1 MFASRYMARDAR
13 ILVSALMMGM
23 LSITG
28 ARSQSKEEQR
38 MSTDYVGTV
47 TAPEFPEGLE
57 WLNTKRP
64 LTLRD
69 LRGKVV
75 VLDFWTYCCINC
87 MHVLPELK
95 KLERRFARELVVI
108 GVHSA
113 KFPAERETENIRQ
126 AILRYEIEHPVVND
140 RDMRVWRLYGARAW
154 PTLVLIDPRG
164 KIVGHV
170 SGEITADVFGAVIAE
185 VIRTFDA
192 RGQIDRRSIQFDLE
206 RERAPEPVLSFPGKV
221 LADAASGRLFIAD
234 SNHNRIVVVS
244 LADGTVLEVIGHGEA
259 GWRDGDFE
267 TAQFHHPQ
275 GIAVRGETLYV
286 ADTENHA
293 IREVDMKARRVRT
306 IAGTGFQ
313 SRRPFHP
320 GGPGPQVDLNSP
332 WDLVLLGDRLYI
344 AMAGS
349 HQIWVLDV
357 KTHVV
362 VPFAGS
368 GYEGC
373 HDGPLREASLAQPSG
388 LATDGHRLYVADSE
402 ASAIRVVDLDPR
414 GRVETLVG
422 EDLFVFGDRDGPSS
436 RARLQHPLG
445 VAFHDGVLYVA
456 DTYNNKIKKLFP
468 TVRQIVTFLG
478 TGEAGL
484 RDGERPL
491 FDEPGGVSIANG
503 MLYIADTNNHV
514 VRVADLETGR
524 VTTLELKGVERLR
537 PRAPAAPT
545 FSGEKPVAPPQ
556 LGHPTRSRDRV
567 GTSEIAPGSGT
578 LILELRLPK
587 GHTVNERAPSRVA
600 VRVEGDPVVHFDQG
614 RTELVLHS
622 PAFPISLPVT
632 FREGQGRLIVEWTLY
647 YCRSDIGGLCYFAE
661 ARQEVPLEVTSR
673 ATRSRLELTYVVK

>member
-1 MFASRYMARDAR
+1 MLSSQRMARVWLS
-13 ILVSALMMGM
+13 LVISVT
-23 LSITG
+23 SIVLG
-28 ARSQSKEEQR
+28 VVGRASQEGGHMSEE
-38 MSTDYVGTV
+38 YVGIV
-47 TAPEFPEGLE
+47 SAPEFPEGLD

-75 VLDFWTYCCINC
+75 LLDFWTYCCINC
-87 MHVLPELK
+87 MHILPELK

-140 RDMRVWRLYGARAW
+140 REMLVWRLYGARAW

-164 KIVGHV
+164 KIVGRV
-170 SGEITADVFGAVIAE
+170 SGEITAEVFGAVIAE

-192 RGQIDRRSIQFDLE
+192 RGQIDRRPLRFDLE

-221 LADAASGRLFIAD
+221 LADGASRRLFIAD
-234 SNHNRIVVVS
+234 SNHNRIVVAS
-244 LADGTVLEVIGHGEA
+244 LVDGSVQEVIGQGEA

-267 TAQFHHPQ
+267 TAQFNHPQ
-275 GIAVRGETLYV
+275 GMALRGETLYV

-293 IREVDMKARRVRT
+293 IREVDLKARQVRT
-306 IAGTGFQ
+306 IAGTGHQ

-320 GGPGPQVDLNSP
+320 GGPALQVDLNSP
-332 WDLVLLGDRLYI
+332 WDLVLLNDRLYI

-349 HQIWVLDV
+349 HQLWVLDLTA
-357 KTHVV
+357 KVV
-362 VPFAGS
+362 MPYAGS

-373 HDGPLREASLAQPSG
+373 QDGPLLEASLAQPSG
-388 LATDGHRLYVADSE
+388 VTSDGRRLYVADSE
-402 ASAIRVVDLDPR
+402 ASAIRAVDLDPR

-422 EDLFVFGDRDGPSS
+422 EDLFVFGDRDGPSP

-468 TVRQIVTFLG
+468 TVRQVVTFLG

-491 FDEPGGVSIANG
+491 FDEPGGISIAEG
-503 MLYIADTNNHV
+503 KLYIADTNNHAI
-514 VRVADLETGR
+514 RVADLQTGR

-537 PRAPAAPT
+537 PRARAVPALA
-545 FSGEKPVAPPQ
+545 GEVVALPPQRVAP
-556 LGHPTRSRDRV
+556 G
-567 GTSEIAPGSGT
+567 AGT
-578 LILELRLPK
+578 LVLSLRLPK
-587 GHTVNERAPSRVA
+587 DHKVNEQAPSHVA
-600 VRVEGDPVVHFDQG
+600 LRVEGDPVVSFDQD
-614 RTELVLHS
+614 RTTLTLHR
-622 PAFPISLPVT
+622 PAFPLSLPVV
-632 FREGQGRLIVEWTLY
+632 FRPGQGRLLVEWTLY
-647 YCRSDIGGLCYFAE
+647 YCRSDVTGLCYFAE
-661 ARQEVPLEVTSR
+661 ARQELPIEVRSD
-673 ATRSRLELTYVVK
+673 AAASRLSLAYEVR

>member
-1 MFASRYMARDAR
+1 MARGKSFLVISALAMAVSIGSAR
-13 ILVSALMMGM
+13 LVSQEG
-23 LSITG
+23 
-28 ARSQSKEEQR
+28 RR
-38 MSTDYVGTV
+38 MSENYVGTV

-64 LTLRD
+64 LALRD

-75 VLDFWTYCCINC
+75 LLDFWTYCCINC
-87 MHVLPELK
+87 MHILPELK

-113 KFPAERETENIRQ
+113 KFPTERETENIRQ

-140 RDMRVWRLYGARAW
+140 RDMLVWRLYGARAW

-170 SGEITADVFGAVIAE
+170 AGEITADVFGAVIAE

-192 RGQIDRRSIQFDLE
+192 RGQIDRRPLRFDLE
-206 RERAPEPVLSFPGKV
+206 RERVPDPVLSFPGKV

-234 SNHNRIVVVS
+234 SNHNRIIVAA
-244 LADGTVLEVIGHGEA
+244 LADGTILDVIGQGEA

-275 GIAVRGETLYV
+275 GMAVRGETLYV

-293 IREVDMKARRVRT
+293 IREVDLRTRHVRT
-306 IAGTGFQ
+306 IAGTGHQ
-313 SRRPFHP
+313 LRRPFHP
-320 GGPGPQVDLNSP
+320 GGPALQVDLNSP
-332 WDLVLLGDRLYI
+332 WDLVLLDDRLYI

-349 HQIWVLDV
+349 HQLWVLDLPA
-357 KTHVV
+357 KVV
-362 VPFAGS
+362 MPYAGS

-373 HDGPLREASLAQPSG
+373 HDGPLLEASLAQPSG
-388 LATDGHRLYVADSE
+388 VTTDGRRLYVADSE
-402 ASAIRVVDLDPR
+402 ASAIRAVDLDPR

-445 VAFHDGVLYVA
+445 VVFHEGVLYVA

-468 TVRQIVTFLG
+468 AVQQVVTFLG

-491 FDEPGGVSIANG
+491 FDEPGGLSVAHG
-503 MLYIADTNNHV
+503 KLYIADTNNHV
-514 VRVADLETGR
+514 IRVADLQTGH

-537 PRAPAAPT
+537 PRARTAPLSDKAVTLPA
-545 FSGEKPVAPPQ
+545 Q
-556 LGHPTRSRDRV
+556 RM
-567 GTSEIAPGSGT
+567 APGAGT
-578 LILELRLPK
+578 LVLSLRLPK
-587 GHTVNERAPSRVA
+587 DHKVNEQAPSQVSL
-600 VRVEGDPVVHFDQG
+600 RVEGDPVVRFESG
-614 RTELVLHS
+614 ETMLTLRRPT
-622 PAFPISLPVT
+622 FPISLPVV
-632 FREGQGRLIVEWTLY
+632 FREGRGRLLVEWTLY
-647 YCRSDIGGLCYFAE
+647 YCRSDVAGLCYFAE
-661 ARQEVPLEVTSR
+661 ARQEIPLEVSPAATS
-673 ATRSRLELTYVVK
+673 SRLSLAYEVK